1 MSDHED
7 YQQDRVRV
15 NGSLEREERE
25 EREDDQHTDHRADR
39 KVKVECV
46 IRLSEKR

>member
-25 EREDDQHTDHRADR
+25 DDQHTDQRADR

>member
-7 YQQDRVRV
+7 FQADRVRG

-25 EREDDQHTDHRADR
+25 EREEDQPTDRQ
-39 KVKVECV
+39 VKVECV
-46 IRLSEKR
+46 IRLSER

>member
-7 YQQDRVRV
+7 YQPDRVRL
-15 NGSLEREERE
+15 NGSLEREEK
-25 EREDDQHTDHRADR
+25 EDDQHTDQHTDQRADR

-46 IRLSEKR
+46 IRLSER